1 LSRAIAAPSV
11 ATPKVP
17 MNSIGR
23 TIRDFVL
30 WSYERGTIQYD
41 IMVTLILLFVFISPR
56 VINFKDK
63 PTGRIPQPTGV
74 LVSPDSAGGFI
85 YQIDGS
91 AVTATGDGP
100 VREELHKIIEP
111 ISGEISITKYEA
123 VRDSTG
129 RVLKYRVWVRR
140 G

>member
-1 LSRAIAAPSV
+1 MSRAATTPSL
-11 ATPKVP
+11 ATPDVP
-17 MNSIGR
+17 VRSIGR

-63 PTGRIPQPTGV
+63 PTERIPQPTGV
-74 LVSPDSAGGFI
+74 VVLPDSGGGFI

-91 AVTATGDGP
+91 AVTVSGDGP

-111 ISGEISITKYEA
+111 ISGAITITKYET
-123 VRDSTG
+123 VRDAAG
-129 RVLKYRVWVRR
+129 NIVKYKVWARR
-140 G
+140 

>member
-1 LSRAIAAPSV
+1 MSRAT
-11 ATPKVP
+11 ATPALETPEMP
-17 MNSIGR
+17 MNAVGR

-91 AVTATGDGP
+91 AVTATEDAP

-111 ISGEISITKYEA
+111 ISGEISITKYET
-123 VRDSTG
+123 VRDAAG
-129 RVLKYRVWVRR
+129 HVLKYRVWVRR

>member
-1 LSRAIAAPSV
+1 MR
-11 ATPKVP
+11 
-17 MNSIGR
+17 SIGR

-63 PTGRIPQPTGV
+63 PTERIPQPTGV
-74 LVSPDSAGGFI
+74 VVLPDSGGGFI

-91 AVTATGDGP
+91 AVTVSGDGP

-111 ISGEISITKYEA
+111 ISGAITITKYET
-123 VRDSTG
+123 VRDAAG
-129 RVLKYRVWVRR
+129 NIVKYKVWARR
-140 G
+140 